1 MKHYFQYS
9 LLALS
14 ALMLLTRCNNLS
26 GNQNNIA
33 TSTEKKE
40 YISSVSKENGVYRID
55 TASIIAKKN
64 KFTLLA
70 ELDKENLAEIKDVKQ
85 IPTFIKVFLLMK
97 NFKCINDMANPGEE
111 WNTGSITDFRDQ
123 VIKNV
128 YDPVKKDSVPTV
140 LWIGNS
146 LPKNQMVYFGM
157 GKNIA
162 LFTYF
167 KGGYFK
173 REYSTIIKFNGEE
186 IIDFWYEDH
195 PEDVITKEE
204 IIKDIH
210 IVKRRNNC

>member
-1 MKHYFQYS
+1 MKRNLLLS
-9 LLALS
+9 LIVIGS
-14 ALMLLTRCNNLS
+14 GLLYYQCNNLS
-26 GNQNNIA
+26 GNHNQANIQ
-33 TSTEKKE
+33 TDNKE
-40 YISSVSKENGVYRID
+40 YLSSVKKENGFYKID
-55 TASIIAKKN
+55 TSLIVAKKN

-70 ELDKENLAEIKDVKQ
+70 ELDKENLAEITDVKQ

-111 WNTGSITDFRDQ
+111 WNAGSITDFRDQ
-123 VIKNV
+123 VIKNI

-140 LWIGNS
+140 LWVGNS

>member
-1 MKHYFQYS
+1 MKHYFKYS

-14 ALMLLTRCNNLS
+14 IILLFNQCNNLS
-26 GNQNNIA
+26 GNHNQ
-33 TSTEKKE
+33 TSIDSDNKE
-40 YISSVSKENGVYRID
+40 YLSSVSKENGIYKID
-55 TASIIAKKN
+55 TALIIAKKN

-70 ELDKENLAEIKDVKQ
+70 ELDKENLAEINDVKQ
-85 IPTFIKVFLLMK
+85 IPTFIKVFLLTK

-111 WNTGSITDFRDQ
+111 WNAGNITDFHDQ

-140 LWIGNS
+140 LLIGNS
-146 LPKNQMVYFGM
+146 LPKNQMVYFGI

-195 PEDVITKEE
+195 PEDVLTKQE

>member
-1 MKHYFQYS
+1 MKHYFKYS

-14 ALMLLTRCNNLS
+14 IILLFNQCNNLS
-26 GNQNNIA
+26 GNHNQ
-33 TSTEKKE
+33 TSIDSDNKE
-40 YISSVSKENGVYRID
+40 YLSSVSKENGIYKID
-55 TASIIAKKN
+55 TALIIAKKN

-70 ELDKENLAEIKDVKQ
+70 ELDKENLAEINDVKQ
-85 IPTFIKVFLLMK
+85 IPTFIKVFLLTK

-111 WNTGSITDFRDQ
+111 WNAGNITDFHDQ

-146 LPKNQMVYFGM
+146 LPKNQMVYFGI

-173 REYSTIIKFNGEE
+173 REYSTIIKFDGEE

-195 PEDVITKEE
+195 PEDVLTKQE

>member
-26 GNQNNIA
+26 GNQNHIA

-70 ELDKENLAEIKDVKQ
+70 ELDKENLAEITDVKE
-85 IPTFIKVFLLMK
+85 IPTFIKVFLLLK

-111 WNTGSITDFRDQ
+111 WNAGSITDFRDQ
-123 VIKNV
+123 VIKNI

-140 LWIGNS
+140 LWVGNS
-146 LPKNQMVYFGM
+146 LPQNQMVYFGI

-167 KGGYFK
+167 KGGYYK

>member
-1 MKHYFQYS
+1 MKQYITYS
-9 LLALS
+9 IIGLATLLLF
-14 ALMLLTRCNNLS
+14 TRCNNLS
-26 GNQNNIA
+26 GNHNQISIPEDN
-33 TSTEKKE
+33 KE
-40 YISSVSKENGVYRID
+40 YVSSVTKENGVYRID
-55 TASIIAKKN
+55 TSLIVSKKN

-70 ELDKENLAEIKDVKQ
+70 ELDKENLAEIKEVKQ
-85 IPTFIKVFLLMK
+85 IPTFIKVFLLLK

-111 WNTGSITDFRDQ
+111 WNTGCITDFHDQ
-123 VIKNV
+123 VVRNV
-128 YDPVKKDSVPTV
+128 YNAEKKDSVPTV
-140 LWIGNS
+140 MWVGDS

-157 GKNIA
+157 GKNMA

-173 REYSTIIKFNGEE
+173 REYSAIIKFKGEE

-195 PEDVITKEE
+195 PEDVLSKEE